1 LELCPGI
8 DPTVD
13 IVAIHGLDGHRE
25 ESWKAENGV
34 LWLKDLLPEKVPRA
48 RILSYGYDANTRGRE
63 QLSIETLDG
72 HATAFVSKLALKR
85 KETFSEERPI
95 IFVAHSLGGIIL
107 KNALI
112 HAHSAHSTHLLEHKK
127 IDLSAYGILFLGT
140 PHQGSDGASLA
151 TLLLNVQSI
160 FRQTNNAIV
169 KQIRKDSDALQ
180 RQLSQYLPI
189 SANFETK
196 FFYETYRTT
205 LVDGIKL
212 LIVPKSS
219 AIVPGAMNVEPIPIN
234 KDHVNIAKFAS
245 ANDEDFKTISSHLSL
260 MVGAAPN
267 RIVSNWRRYRTS
279 EGGLRRR

>member
-1 LELCPGI
+1 M
-8 DPTVD
+8 
-13 IVAIHGLDGHRE
+13 
-25 ESWKAENGV
+25 
-34 LWLKDLLPEKVPRA
+34 
-48 RILSYGYDANTRGRE
+48 
-63 QLSIETLDG
+63 
-72 HATAFVSKLALKR
+72 
-85 KETFSEERPI
+85 
-95 IFVAHSLGGIIL
+95 AHSLGGIIL
-107 KNALI
+107 KNVGMQSNILCICTHEICKALI

-205 LVDGIKL
+205 LVDGI
-212 LIVPKSS
+212 
-219 AIVPGAMNVEPIPIN
+219 NYWW
-234 KDHVNIAKFAS
+234 
-245 ANDEDFKTISSHLSL
+245 
-260 MVGAAPN
+260 
-267 RIVSNWRRYRTS
+267 VST
-279 EGGLRRR
+279 L